1 MIYSFPRGS
10 SLNPKFILYFAWYY
24 GFYVV
29 LRGSSYLIASLSLPL
44 TLLFMVTIF
53 THGSLI
59 AFAVAGGPLAIVASN
74 SISGAADAAFFRIQI
89 RIQDLFVATS
99 ISSQDYMFALSLSY
113 LVFSIPGI
121 VLYAILGAYF
131 KVYSLSS
138 ALPIVAILV
147 LLTLTISN
155 LSFIIAGL
163 LKHIRNVWGIT
174 AVLSIIM
181 TVLPPTFYPY
191 TYLPNGLIY
200 ILSLSP
206 VTPSAVLLQGVVGL
220 EPIQFSMIGILL
232 AETVILTLLGRKF
245 IRWRE

>member
-1 MIYSFPRGS
+1 
-10 SLNPKFILYFAWYY
+10 LNPKFILYFAWYY

-29 LRGSSYLIASLSLPL
+29 LRGPSYLLASLSLPL

-53 THGSLI
+53 THGALI
-59 AFAVAGGPLAIVASN
+59 AFAIAGGPIAIVAAN
-74 SISGAADAAFFRIQI
+74 SINGAADAAFFRIQI

-99 ISSQDYMFALSLSY
+99 ITSQDYMFALSLSY
-113 LVFSIPGI
+113 LVFSLPGI
-121 VLYAILGAYF
+121 VLYGVLGAYLRVF
-131 KVYSLSS
+131 SLGST
-138 ALPIVAILV
+138 PWIIGVLV

-174 AVLSIIM
+174 AILSIIM

-191 TYLPNGLIY
+191 SYLPNW
-200 ILSLSP
+200 ILYALSISP
-206 VTPSAVLLQGVVGL
+206 VTPAAVLMQGIVGL
-220 EPIQFSMIGILL
+220 EKMQYWMVIILFV
-232 AETVILTLLGRKF
+232 ETVVLTLLGRKF

>member
-1 MIYSFPRGS
+1 M
-10 SLNPKFILYFAWYY
+10 NPKFILYFAWYY

-29 LRGSSYLIASLSLPL
+29 LRGPSYLLASLSLPL

-53 THGSLI
+53 THGTLI
-59 AFAVAGGPLAIVASN
+59 AFAIAGGPIAIVAAN
-74 SISGAADAAFFRIQI
+74 SINGAADAAFFRIQI

-99 ISSQDYMFALSLSY
+99 ITSQDYMFALSLSY
-113 LVFSIPGI
+113 LVFSLPGI
-121 VLYAILGAYF
+121 ILYGILGSYLRVF
-131 KVYSLSS
+131 SLNS
-138 ALPIVAILV
+138 APWIIGVLV

-174 AVLSIIM
+174 AILSIIM

-191 TYLPNGLIY
+191 SYLPNW
-200 ILSLSP
+200 ILYVLSISP
-206 VTPSAVLLQGVVGL
+206 VTPAAVLLQGIVGL
-220 EPIQFSMIGILL
+220 ERIQYWMLAILFF
-232 AETVILTLLGRKF
+232 ETVVLTLLGRKF

>member
-1 MIYSFPRGS
+1 M
-10 SLNPKFILYFAWYY
+10 NPKFILYFAWYY

-29 LRGSSYLIASLSLPL
+29 LRGPSYLLASLSLPL

-53 THGSLI
+53 THGTLI
-59 AFAVAGGPLAIVASN
+59 AFAIAGGPIAIVAAN
-74 SISGAADAAFFRIQI
+74 SINGAADAAFFRIQI

-99 ISSQDYMFALSLSY
+99 ITPQDYMLALSLSY
-113 LVFSIPGI
+113 LVFSLPGI
-121 VLYAILGAYF
+121 VLYGILGAYF
-131 KVYSLSS
+131 KVFSLAS
-138 ALPIVAILV
+138 APWIIGVLV

-174 AVLSIIM
+174 AILSIIM

-191 TYLPNGLIY
+191 SYLPNGVLY
-200 ILSLSP
+200 ILSMSP
-206 VTPSAVLLQGVVGL
+206 VTPAAVLLQGIVGL
-220 EPIQFSMIGILL
+220 EKMQYSMIVILL
-232 AETVILTLLGRKF
+232 VETVVLTLLGRKF